1 MSDVEI
7 LESRPCDSINGYWN
21 RQAEYGFRQRVCELF
36 DSHSTGRKNQRHVL
50 HDIKFKLA
58 LFPDTQ
64 KLFARR
70 TSVIMG
76 KKGEVNLLKQ
86 INQPDASISQL
97 YCSSFNPLNPELN
110 PICYLLAVLGA
121 HHFLH
126 VSRIRVKL
134 LTFRLLMS
142 YIYGAPILDVSRSHT
157 TTHHSR

>member
-76 KKGEVNLLKQ
+76 KKGRQ
-86 INQPDASISQL
+86 IYSNKSTNQMHQSL
-97 YCSSFNPLNPELN
+97 SF
-110 PICYLLAVLGA
+110 IA
-121 HHFLH
+121 
-126 VSRIRVKL
+126 RR
-134 LTFRLLMS
+134 LTL
-142 YIYGAPILDVSRSHT
+142 
-157 TTHHSR
+157 